1 MTTRRS
7 RRDFIKLFGLLPISC
22 FAPRLVKTETPQK
35 PDPSTMLHIRQK
47 KQEMQRIRRYST
59 EHIIPSMQEKAAE
72 VMDEIITPISW
83 ENCIAAA

>member
-1 MTTRRS
+1 MTTRLS
-7 RRDFIKLFGLLPISC
+7 RRDFIKLLGLLPISY

-47 KQEMQRIRRYST
+47 KQEMPRIRRYST

-72 VMDEIITPISW
+72 VLGKLHRCGIIGDTHP
-83 ENCIAAA
+83 